1 MKKKK
6 ETKSEVGILCATA
19 RSTVLSKLFEK
30 TCDKIRSCYS
40 FTVMALTRVNNVCI
54 ISKRASASAT
64 CSLGFCT
71 ERHPKKKKK
80 KIENQNPSS

>member
-6 ETKSEVGILCATA
+6 ETESEAGILCATT

-54 ISKRASASAT
+54 ISKRAFASP
-64 CSLGFCT
+64 LVLLVFVL
-71 ERHPKKKKK
+71 KDIKKKK